1 METPSLLLLT
11 FVPTS
16 LLLLFFSSS
25 SSSLASSSLLGVA
38 PQDEEYFA
46 GAVIAC
52 RDGSK
57 LFARDRLNDG
67 FCDCPDGTD
76 EPGTSACPEGKFY
89 CKNIGDVPRF
99 LFSSFVNDR
108 ICDCCDGS
116 DEYNSGINCP
126 DTCIKGQKISKTWN
140 HNHESREAN
149 LNAADGFPSKSRLDL
164 EDLIMKLRGLKIAVI
179 IQLCLAMCTIALCL
193 FHRRTRSW
201 RRRYL
206 SKSYYT

>member
-76 EPGTSACPEGKFY
+76 EP
-89 CKNIGDVPRF
+89 
-99 LFSSFVNDR
+99 
-108 ICDCCDGS
+108 DCCDGS

>member
-89 CKNIGDVPRF
+89 CKNIGDVPRY

-108 ICDCCDGS
+108 IC
-116 DEYNSGINCP
+116 
-126 DTCIKGQKISKTWN
+126 
-140 HNHESREAN
+140 
-149 LNAADGFPSKSRLDL
+149 ADGFPSKSRLDL